1 MGGIDSTTDWL
12 SDTTIAEKAIF
23 VGAVLVLVAVVGFT
37 AAELLG

>member
-37 AAELLG
+37 AVDLLG